1 MLPSKYDRNDEAVA
15 CPECQAWMLP
25 LAEYE
30 LSKDNEGAALDTS
43 PVSFYLWG
51 FWSFIINYIS
61 DTFMFKSRQDDLA
74 MKKRQILPNY
84 PNSLVCTR
92 CLHIKKRP

>member
-1 MLPSKYDRNDEAVA
+1 
-15 CPECQAWMLP
+15 MLP

-30 LSKDNEGAALDTS
+30 LCKNSEAAAVETDA
-43 PVSFYLWG
+43 VSFYFFGL
-51 FWSFIINYIS
+51 WSFIINYIS